1 MAKSSKGKVIQ
12 MLSPENY
19 IRQKARTL
27 PVYECMVNNGW
38 EESQL
43 ANLVVARQHTNGN
56 ITAGL
61 YLVDLSCLGI
71 KDTTWFF
78 NISVS
83 EYRENIE
90 RFMLTED
97 GVENIDYVL
106 AHNIVHA
113 GLEFAD
119 DYEFKPHKDFTSVT
133 QFILD
138 EENDDIPLIEIEC
151 GFNGLPAY
159 MQGPLDN
166 DQKSRQV
173 IAQLE
178 RVAGPGN
185 YYLIDEDGEIINDI
199 DDFDEDVDD
208 LFSNMTFEEKS
219 VEFLQQY
226 ERLAEFTGAEIKQFF
241 QLHQSIINDMVD
253 DEKFEEYYAD
263 LMEEMT
269 TIAVDDSEIPDGM
282 MGIEPGGY
290 KPIAEVKEKFWEVIE
305 EGLDLKK
312 IKRKFK
318 LFKMVEGVD
327 AAINYFDIFILGL
340 ERSVKFESK
349 IKAAMAKYP
358 NYALLQIE
366 WAKWRIDNEDF
377 VCSDDF
383 PYSFAHYFKGRD
395 SVHSWEY
402 FNYID
407 MRTHY
412 IMAENNLD
420 KLEAWKVAILEFDY
434 DEVDNA
440 MLYSLI
446 TMFQIGNVLDRLK
459 TNH

>member
-1 MAKSSKGKVIQ
+1 
-12 MLSPENY
+12 
-19 IRQKARTL
+19 
-27 PVYECMVNNGW
+27 
-38 EESQL
+38 
-43 ANLVVARQHTNGN
+43 
-56 ITAGL
+56 
-61 YLVDLSCLGI
+61 
-71 KDTTWFF
+71 
-78 NISVS
+78 
-83 EYRENIE
+83 
-90 RFMLTED
+90 
-97 GVENIDYVL
+97 
-106 AHNIVHA
+106 
-113 GLEFAD
+113 
-119 DYEFKPHKDFTSVT
+119 
-133 QFILD
+133 
-138 EENDDIPLIEIEC
+138 
-151 GFNGLPAY
+151 